1 MTYEFNHVHLK
12 AEDPKAAADWYVKA
26 FGFTIVSDATR
37 NFGDRFI
44 ACDTIDGVR
53 VNISNE
59 RTGETLGNGIRHQ
72 CCYRY
77 HGFDLAHSGLDSN
90 LA

>member
-44 ACDTIDGVR
+44 ALTIACSRAPDPITKIF
-53 VNISNE
+53 NM
-59 RTGETLGNGIRHQ
+59 T
-72 CCYRY
+72 
-77 HGFDLAHSGLDSN
+77 
-90 LA
+90 